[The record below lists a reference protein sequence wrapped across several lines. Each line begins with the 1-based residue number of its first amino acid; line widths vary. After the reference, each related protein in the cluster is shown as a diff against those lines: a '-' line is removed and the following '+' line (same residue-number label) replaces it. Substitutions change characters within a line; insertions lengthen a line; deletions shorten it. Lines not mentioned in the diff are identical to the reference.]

1 MKCNDFLVN
10 IMMKK
15 LTAFILSM
23 LVLLLFFLFLYA
35 SSLSFSSRTV
45 SSAIRYEQPDARIDI
60 NSADSELLQTLPGV
74 GPVLSEAIVD
84 WRSEHGT
91 FRTKEELLQV
101 PGIGEKTLNRLADMI
116 ILGGIDENTDR

>member
-23 LVLLLFFLFLYA
+23 LVLLLFFLFLYS
-35 SSLSFSSRTV
+35 SSLSFSSRAV
-45 SSAIRYEQPDARIDI
+45 FSAIRYEQPDARIDI

>member
-35 SSLSFSSRTV
+35 SPLSFSSRTV

>member
-10 IMMKK
+10 IMIKK

-23 LVLLLFFLFLYA
+23 LVLLFFFLFLYA

>member
-23 LVLLLFFLFLYA
+23 LVLLLFFLFLYS

>member
-1 MKCNDFLVN
+1 
-10 IMMKK
+10 MMKK

>member
-1 MKCNDFLVN
+1 
-10 IMMKK
+10 MMKK
-15 LTAFILSM
+15 QTAFLLSL
-23 LVLLLFFLFLYA
+23 LVLFLFFLFLYS
-35 SSLSFSSRTV
+35 SSLSFSSGQI
-45 SSAIRYEQPDARIDI
+45 SSAIRYEEPDPRIDI
-60 NSADSELLQTLPGV
+60 NSADAALLQTLPGV

-84 WRSEHGT
+84 WRSEHGA